1 MGWNTGVM
9 GSAGKRGAVCP
20 PKGSTEAAATAL
32 TVSAVVSWVSVRIL
46 RKEMRRIGK
55 EGMVGNNVPRQDG
68 EIFNHQRV

>member
-1 MGWNTGVM
+1 M
-9 GSAGKRGAVCP
+9 GSAGEKGAVCP

-32 TVSAVVSWVSVRIL
+32 TVSATVSSESVRIL

-55 EGMVGNNVPRQDG
+55 EGMVATGITESNTVPRQDG